1 LLRFFSF
8 NDTINALA
16 PFFWKNN
23 VKCFELSLVMQQTNT
38 QFIKNLNKQSLE
50 KFNILIQII
59 VDKYQTF

>member
-1 LLRFFSF
+1 
-8 NDTINALA
+8 
-16 PFFWKNN
+16 
-23 VKCFELSLVMQQTNT
+23 MQQTNT